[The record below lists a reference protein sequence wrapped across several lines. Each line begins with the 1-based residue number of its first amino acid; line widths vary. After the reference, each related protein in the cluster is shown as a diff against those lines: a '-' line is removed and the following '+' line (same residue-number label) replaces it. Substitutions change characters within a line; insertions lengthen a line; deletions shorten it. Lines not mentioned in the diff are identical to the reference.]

1 MAGALFPVF
10 EVPEFTEESAEYDV
24 QYKRS
29 AKWDVQ
35 AGDFVRDGANRVTE
49 CSGREAFMV
58 WCYKTARTER
68 YACLAYPSD
77 IGVEMEA
84 AMEDDDEMTVESMV
98 ERTITD
104 ALLVNPRTESVQD
117 FEFSWDGDE
126 MHCRFR
132 VKGMDWE
139 EFITVTI

>member
-1 MAGALFPVF
+1 
-10 EVPEFTEESAEYDV
+10 
-24 QYKRS
+24 
-29 AKWDVQ
+29 
-35 AGDFVRDGANRVTE
+35 
-49 CSGREAFMV
+49 
-58 WCYKTARTER
+58 
-68 YACLAYPSD
+68 
-77 IGVEMEA
+77 
-84 AMEDDDEMTVESMV
+84 MEDDDEMTVESMV